1 MAEELNEG
9 LGQHLLGSLLSAH
22 TLVVLLDK
30 RHAPEAEQAR
40 MLLEHLRTASGDVK
54 TLVRKLDLGR
64 LR

>member
-1 MAEELNEG
+1 MAEELHEG

-22 TLVVLLDK
+22 TLVVLLER
-30 RHAPEAEQAR
+30 RHAPEADQAR
-40 MLLEHLRTASGDVK
+40 ELLEHLQNASGDVK